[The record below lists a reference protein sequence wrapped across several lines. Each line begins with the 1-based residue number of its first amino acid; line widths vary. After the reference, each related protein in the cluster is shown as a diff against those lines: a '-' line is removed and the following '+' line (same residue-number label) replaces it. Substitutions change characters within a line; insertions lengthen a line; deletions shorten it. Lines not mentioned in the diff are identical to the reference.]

1 LTRLRARDGKDK
13 SAEPN
18 EVGIVTSSAFS
29 PAANA
34 AIGMAYVR
42 RDYNSAGSILDF
54 DGGTA
59 TVVAATNT

>member
-1 LTRLRARDGKDK
+1 
-13 SAEPN
+13 
-18 EVGIVTSSAFS
+18 
-29 PAANA
+29 
-34 AIGMAYVR
+34 VR